1 MRIALVLLAWL
12 AAPVWAASDFGPAQK
27 VSAGETAID
36 VRPLGQC
43 QQATLPGA
51 RCLPPTEFL
60 GQRGQLPSERDLLW
74 LLGTAGLDGSER
86 VVVVGDNPSA
96 REFVAGLLY
105 LAGQREVRVLS
116 APLTPLVSTRSDAA
130 PGQARALIRSTVFTA
145 PMRDALWIVDQSEL
159 GEIPAIVAPDAYT
172 AIRRF
177 ARQLLDTGQPV
188 RVGWALN
195 QEKR

>member
-1 MRIALVLLAWL
+1 MRIGLVLLAWF
-12 AAPVWAASDFGPAQK
+12 AAPVWAANDFGTTQK
-27 VSAGETAID
+27 VGAGATVVD

-43 QQATLPGA
+43 QQAALPGA

-60 GQRGQLPSERDLLW
+60 GQRSQLPSERDLLW

-86 VVVVGDNPSA
+86 VVVAGDHAGA

-116 APLTPLVSTRSDAA
+116 VPLTTLLASRSDAA
-130 PGQARALIRSTVFTA
+130 PGQLRALVRATVFTA
-145 PMRDALWIVDQSEL
+145 PMRDSLWVVTPREL
-159 GEIPAIVAPDAYT
+159 AEAAAIVVPDAYT

-177 ARQLLDTGQPV
+177 TRHLLDSGEAQ
-188 RVGWALN
+188 RVGWALSKE
-195 QEKR
+195 QR